1 MIEWQQSFVV
11 TSCIDGDSLWGN
23 AEPAVRSVNCPRAN
37 GYFAHPNNSVCDQ
50 FFFCSDGQF
59 NPITCP
65 TGLVFNPKTGT
76 CSWPGE
82 ARRPGCLS
90 TDVNDF
96 ECPSE
101 GDESQGSNPL
111 YPDEDDC
118 QFFYICINNRDPRR
132 TGCTTGLVFN
142 RETKRCDKPKNV
154 SDEIWYWL
162 AKKNIS
168 TAFLRSTDANDFHF
182 LSSAAT
188 GTNRTRT
195 KRARKRRAKRSSPL
209 RPGRS
214 RGTKR
219 RRSAIPTSRSPSRPE
234 RILFAV
240 RLPSASFCLTFSS

>member
-1 MIEWQQSFVV
+1 MKLFGAMLALAIVASVRAQDSDACPEPDGFFADAEQCDRYYECTDNVLTEKLCPDGQVFADLGIERCDYPFNVDCTGREKLQ
-11 TSCIDGDSLWGN
+11 
-23 AEPAVRSVNCPRAN
+23 PAVRSVNCPRAN

-154 SDEIWYWL
+154 SDEICRNWYKQDEDEESEEEESEEVV
-162 AKKNIS
+162 APPPRKK
-168 TAFLRSTDANDFHF
+168 
-182 LSSAAT
+182 
-188 GTNRTRT
+188 
-195 KRARKRRAKRSSPL
+195 
-209 RPGRS
+209 S
-214 RGTKR
+214 RN
-219 RRSAIPTSRSPSRPE
+219 
-234 RILFAV
+234 
-240 RLPSASFCLTFSS
+240 